1 MGKAGCT
8 FKEADVTRAF
18 KAARKAG
25 VDVQVTID
33 LERKRLSQRLK
44 ALSMIPIKAGGENGT
59 NEWDEV
65 FDNGDDQASV
75 R

>member
-1 MGKAGCT
+1 LGKGAYT
-8 FKEADVTRAF
+8 FKQTDVTRAL
-18 KAARKAG
+18 KAAKKAG

-33 LERKRLSQRLK
+33 LERKRLT
-44 ALSMIPIKAGGENGT
+44 ITPIKAGGENGT

>member
-1 MGKAGCT
+1 LGKGAYT

-33 LERKRLSQRLK
+33 LERKRLT
-44 ALSMIPIKAGGENGT
+44 ITPIKAGDVNGGAGENATTVDG
-59 NEWDEV
+59 EWD
-65 FDNGDDQASV
+65 NIQ
-75 R
+75 